1 MTTEARQTFPTYA
14 EQADA
19 QREAFMGQLDD
30 SARQLMGGTFARLM
44 ASDFGANAINV
55 GDTAP
60 DFTLPN
66 ARGGEQR
73 LADALAQGPV
83 VLNFYRGGWCP
94 FCNLEFRALQQR
106 LPEMQQLGA
115 RLIGVSPE
123 TPDNSLATAEKH
135 ALQFDVLSDVGN
147 RVAGDYGLEMVVD
160 EAVRP
165 LYLEW
170 GLDIPAANG
179 DDSYVLPIPATY
191 VIDAGGTVRAAY
203 VDKNYAS
210 RMEPEAIVAAL
221 LDIAG

>member
-1 MTTEARQTFPTYA
+1 MTTESQPHHTYA

-19 QREAFMGQLDD
+19 KREAFMAELDD
-30 SARQLMGGTFARLM
+30 GARQTMGETFARLM

-55 GDTAP
+55 GDLAP

-73 LADALAQGPV
+73 LGDALAQGPV

-106 LPEMQQLGA
+106 LPEMQALGA
-115 RLIGVSPE
+115 RLIGISPE

-147 RVAGDYGLEMVVD
+147 QVAGQYGLEMVVD

-191 VIDAGGTVRAAY
+191 VLDRDGTVRAAY
-203 VDKNYAS
+203 VDKNYTS
-210 RMEPEAIVAAL
+210 RMEPEALVAAL
-221 LDIAG
+221 RDLAG